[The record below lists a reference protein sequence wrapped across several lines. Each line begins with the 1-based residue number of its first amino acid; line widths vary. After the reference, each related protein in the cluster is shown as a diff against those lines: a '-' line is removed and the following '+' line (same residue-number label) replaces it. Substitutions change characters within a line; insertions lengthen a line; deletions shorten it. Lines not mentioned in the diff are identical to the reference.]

1 MSLDVKKE
9 NYTGSIR
16 QVTLGKGEN
25 AVTVGGESCL
35 PFYLFEGDFPVRPKI
50 AMEIWDTEPKEWA
63 EAAKE
68 PFKDVLNDP
77 AAWAKKCQDEFG
89 ADFICLEMR
98 STDPNGLDA
107 GADEASNT
115 VQKVLKAINI
125 PLIVWGTANTEKDTE
140 VIKRICQDCENENLV
155 IGPVEDAGHKSQG
168 AAIMGFGHTAI
179 SSSPIDINLAKQIN
193 ILLENLGLP
202 LDRMV
207 IDPTTGGLGYGMEY
221 SYSIIERIRLAA
233 QTFGDDK
240 LQLPIINNLSIE
252 SWRAKEANQPVEE
265 NQLLGDPER
274 RGVLMEAV
282 GAVSYLLAGSN
293 ILILRHPENVRMIR
307 SFIDIMFDGGSARE
321 IEGVK
326 KLLPE
331 VDIDYASL
339 SPEMDLSIEE
349 EKKAAPK
356 AEAKPKEEKKA
367 KPEPAKEEAKKEPA
381 KEEAKKE
388 PAKEEAPAE
397 ATQPTPAAEPSKA
410 APSVGAEE
418 LKSII
423 RDTVKEVVGELKA
436 EEKAEEKKE
445 AEEKKVKKEPPE
457 DKAKKEMREL
467 EKKWAEERAQREQE
481 EARIREQ
488 RRKEREEHM
497 AKMAAEKKE
506 KTRKLSPASEQKS
519 SLDKLMDRVEHFHR
533 RKW

>member
-16 QVTLGKGEN
+16 KVTLGKGEE
-25 AVTVGGESCL
+25 AVTIGGESCL

-50 AMEIWDTEPKEWA
+50 AMEIWDTEPTEWA

-68 PFKDVLNDP
+68 PFKDVINDP

-107 GADEASNT
+107 GGDEASST
-115 VQKVLKAINI
+115 VQKVLQAINI
-125 PLIVWGTANTEKDTE
+125 PLVVWGTANTEKDTE
-140 VIKRICQDCENENLV
+140 VIKKICQDCENENLV

-179 SSSPIDINLAKQIN
+179 SSSPIDINLAKQVN

-252 SWRAKEANQPVEE
+252 SWRAKEANQPIEE

-274 RGVLMEAV
+274 RGILMEPV
-282 GAVSYLLAGSN
+282 GTVSYLLAGSSL
-293 ILILRHPENVRMIR
+293 LILRHPENVRMIR
-307 SFIDIMFDGGSARE
+307 SFIDCMFDGGSARE

-326 KLLPE
+326 KLLSE

-339 SPEMDLSIEE
+339 SPEMDLTIEE

-367 KPEPAKEEAKKEPA
+367 EPEPAKEAQKEAEPKPAKEEAK
-381 KEEAKKE
+381 EESAKKE
-388 PAKEEAPAE
+388 SPAE
-397 ATQPTPAAEPSKA
+397 AAQPTPAAEPSKA
-410 APSVGAEE
+410 GPSVGTEE

-423 RDTVKEVVGELKA
+423 RDTVKEVVGELKS
-436 EEKAEEKKE
+436 EEKEEEKKE
-445 AEEKKVKKEPPE
+445 AEEKKVKKETAE
-457 DKAKKEMREL
+457 DKAKREMEEL
-467 EKKWAEERAQREQE
+467 EKKWAEERAQREEE
-481 EARIREQ
+481 EAKIREQ

-497 AKMAAEKKE
+497 AKMIESKE
-506 KTRKLSPASEQKS
+506 KAKDRKLTPNSE
-519 SLDKLMDRVEHFHR
+519 
-533 RKW
+533 